1 MSAAGPPQGANSA
14 PSGGS
19 AAAEL
24 TNEAAS
30 VGAHQRI
37 AMVAVGGNA
46 LIRDAQHTS
55 LQDQYDAVCATAEH
69 IVDMI
74 TAGWNVVLT
83 HGNGPQVGFILR
95 RSEIATG
102 QVPTVPIRY
111 AVADTQ
117 GAIGFMFQN
126 AMVNALKRRGVDKQV
141 VTLVT
146 QTVVDLDDPAF
157 QNPDKP
163 VGSFMS
169 EEVARDLASELGW
182 TVMQDGN
189 RGWRRTI
196 ASPQPVRVIEAPI
209 IERLAREGVMIIALG
224 GGGIAVE
231 ETAQGELHGVEAVI
245 DKDRAAALLAIEMK
259 ADLLMIPTGVERVA
273 IRFGTPDEQWLD
285 KLTVAEAERYAAEGH
300 FGAGSMGPKV
310 EAILRFVKAR
320 PGGRGIITN
329 VESIARALA
338 GQTGTSIGS

>member
-1 MSAAGPPQGANSA
+1 M
-14 PSGGS
+14 
-19 AAAEL
+19 
-24 TNEAAS
+24 
-30 VGAHQRI
+30 I
-37 AMVAVGGNA
+37 A
-46 LIRDAQHTS
+46 
-55 LQDQYDAVCATAEH
+55 
-69 IVDMI
+69 
-74 TAGWNVVLT
+74 AGWNVVLT

-126 AMVNALKRRGVDKQV
+126 AMVNALKRRGIDKQV

-146 QTVVDLDDPAF
+146 QTVVDLERSGVRASRQARRLVHERGD
-157 QNPDKP
+157 
-163 VGSFMS
+163 
-169 EEVARDLASELGW
+169 VARDLAAELGW

-231 ETAQGELHGVEAVI
+231 ETAEGELHGVEAVI

-259 ADLLMIPTGVERVA
+259 AELLDDSRPASSASRFASER
-273 IRFGTPDEQWLD
+273 RT
-285 KLTVAEAERYAAEGH
+285 RS
-300 FGAGSMGPKV
+300 GST
-310 EAILRFVKAR
+310 R
-320 PGGRGIITN
+320 
-329 VESIARALA
+329 
-338 GQTGTSIGS
+338 

>member
-1 MSAAGPPQGANSA
+1 MRPLWGQRSGESRKRGGP
-14 PSGGS
+14 
-19 AAAEL
+19 L
-24 TNEAAS
+24 T
-30 VGAHQRI
+30 QKI

-55 LQDQYDAVCATAEH
+55 LDDQYDAVCETAAH
-69 IVDMI
+69 VVDMI
-74 TAGWNVVLT
+74 AAGWNVVLT

-102 QVPTVPIRY
+102 TVPTVPIRY

-126 AMVNALKRRGVDKQV
+126 AMVNALKRRGIDKQV

-146 QTVVDLDDPAF
+146 QTVVDIGDPAF
-157 QNPDKP
+157 ARPDKP

-169 EEVARDLASELGW
+169 EEAARDLAAELGW

-189 RGWRRTI
+189 RGWRRVI

-231 ETAQGELHGVEAVI
+231 EMPNGELRGVEAVI
-245 DKDRAAALLAIEMK
+245 DKDRAAALLAIEMQ
-259 ADLLMIPTGVERVA
+259 AELLMIPTGVERVA
-273 IRFGTPDEQWLD
+273 IRYGAPDQLWLD
-285 KLTVAEAERYAAEGH
+285 SLTVAEAERYAAEGH
-300 FGAGSMGPKV
+300 FGAGSMGPKI

-320 PGGRGIITN
+320 PGGRGVITN
-329 VESIARALA
+329 GESIARALA
-338 GQTGTSIGS
+338 GETGTWING